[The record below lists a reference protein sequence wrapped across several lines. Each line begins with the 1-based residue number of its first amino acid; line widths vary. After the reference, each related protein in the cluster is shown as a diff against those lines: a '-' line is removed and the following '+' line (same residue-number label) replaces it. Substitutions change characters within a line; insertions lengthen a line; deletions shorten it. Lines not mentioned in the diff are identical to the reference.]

1 MTYTELRALDE
12 KEWRE
17 QEEQE
22 RNRKHIKRVLNI
34 EKAKAYFAERSEN
47 AGIDN

>member
-12 KEWRE
+12 KERRE

-22 RNRKHIKRVLNI
+22 RNRKHVKRVLDAA
-34 EKAKAYFAERSEN
+34 KAKEYYAKFN
-47 AGIDN
+47 VTK